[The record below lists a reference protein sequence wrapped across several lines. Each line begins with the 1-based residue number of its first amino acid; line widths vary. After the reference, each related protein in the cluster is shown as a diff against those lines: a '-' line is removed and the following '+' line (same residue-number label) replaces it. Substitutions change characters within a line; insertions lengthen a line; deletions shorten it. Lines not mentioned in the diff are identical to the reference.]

1 MKFKNLA
8 AVAALLVSS
17 AAFAAPAH
25 AALVTPATG
34 CAVTDI
40 SPTAGS
46 CVGWYSGNLNGGSP
60 AMKSDSAEALNL
72 LLGSNTLTGATLT
85 WLEDLSPLS
94 GNSINFAHM
103 LYGDTIVS
111 VHVGAANGQPTGV
124 GYTSTAFFRFDAGS
138 GLDVLTFNRAGL
150 SNARLYS
157 TGTVPGVPEPSTW
170 AMMFLGFG
178 LLGAS
183 LRNRQAGKSASMKL
197 A

>member
-1 MKFKNLA
+1 MKIKNLA

-17 AAFAAPAH
+17 AVVAGPAH
-25 AALVTPATG
+25 AALVTPTTN
-34 CAVTDI
+34 CALTDI
-40 SPTAGS
+40 SPTASACG
-46 CVGWYSGNLNGGSP
+46 GWYSGNLNGGSP
-60 AMKSDSAEALNL
+60 AMKSDSADALNL
-72 LLGSNTLTGATLT
+72 LLGSNALTGATLT

-103 LYGDTIVS
+103 LYGDTIIS
-111 VHVGAANGQPTGV
+111 VHVGGARGEPTGV

-178 LLGAS
+178 VLGAS
-183 LRNRQAGKSASMKL
+183 LRNRRAGKSAPMKF